1 MTERGGF
8 RVEQTQENV
17 KDVIASPGA
26 RFEGSV
32 HISEEV
38 IVELTRK
45 TIQGIP
51 DRKSTRLNSSHP

>member
-8 RVEQTQENV
+8 RVDQTQENV
-17 KDVIASPGA
+17 KDVSASPGA

-45 TIQGIP
+45 TIQ
-51 DRKSTRLNSSHP
+51 DMV